1 MKESILKSLCIC
13 YLHIGKNVFLP
24 NLKSDT
30 QSLCTLKTKRVFEN
44 NVFFSTLAL
53 AECGY
58 GKFHILLTIICGWA
72 NASDAIEIL
81 CISFLLP
88 SAECDLDLTYARKGH
103 INSILFAGM
112 LIGGFLWG
120 SLGDIY
126 GRRTT
131 LIVAMLVNCVAGAGS
146 SLSQNYPVFLAL
158 RFISGLGWVETG
170 RLPGSHELITTNTG
184 WEAAFLSSGHIS
196 RSSSPAPGEA
206 GPSVCWPPSG

>member
-1 MKESILKSLCIC
+1 M
-13 YLHIGKNVFLP
+13 
-24 NLKSDT
+24 
-30 QSLCTLKTKRVFEN
+30 
-44 NVFFSTLAL
+44 
-53 AECGY
+53 
-58 GKFHILLTIICGWA
+58 LTIICGWA

-88 SAECDLDLTYARKGH
+88 SAECDLELTYARKGH

-146 SLSQNYPVFLAL
+146 SLSQNYPTFLAL
-158 RFISGLGWVETG
+158 RFISGLGWVPLTV
-170 RLPGSHELITTNTG
+170 
-184 WEAAFLSSGHIS
+184 
-196 RSSSPAPGEA
+196 SPDN
-206 GPSVCWPPSG
+206 SQLT